1 MMRTVRVAL
10 AALLIAAVAVG
21 SADAAAT
28 ALKVKVQV
36 SSPAAFDHPATLFR
50 MNSSS
55 HRVSYYVTVS
65 GWTGGN
71 TLDPKQVTVLIK
83 TARGEGAI
91 YDGSLA
97 KLPSAGSLFV
107 GSRPPGGSV
116 TLHVFA
122 TVPRQADLH
131 GAQRSVTLTITLGRR

>member
-1 MMRTVRVAL
+1 MRTVRL
-10 AALLIAAVAVG
+10 AFATLLIAVVALG

-36 SSPAAFDHPATLFR
+36 SSPAAFDHPAKLFR
-50 MNSSS
+50 INSSS

-71 TLDPKQVTVLIK
+71 TLDPQRVTVMIK

-97 KLPSAGSLFV
+97 KLPGAGSLFV

-116 TLHVFA
+116 TLDVFA

-131 GAQRSVTLTITLGRR
+131 GAQRSVTLTITLGPR